1 MFYIERIL
9 LCLKCFIPLSSLF
22 LILSSCRKEQDK
34 PHTPAN
40 QPPDTSVLHL
50 AFIKITTVPY
60 FVGATFTDISFSD
73 TAFGALIYKS
83 ANRIYITNDFGT
95 TWALAPWQPPYGFPL
110 RCLAMRKDG
119 SEIFA
124 GTTVGRYA
132 LLNGTGDSVLYS
144 GEVGFYSNN
153 QTIDYHFTS
162 AYYNFEGGL
171 WASTGND
178 LKNNGMLLLK
188 YSTTYS
194 IWNDISANLLTHHY
208 ISSVV
213 RKRQGDIIVGVWGYG
228 KGIFAKYNNASQFAF
243 VDIATSQ
250 PYENE
255 CPLSLSLNTNEKLL
269 AAYGGVPNNNRL
281 YVTTY
286 PFSLVLWRRIEP
298 FGIVGNFRC
307 ARFDGRDYI
316 WVCTDNG
323 LYRSVTP
330 VH

>member
-1 MFYIERIL
+1 MFTLFRFML
-9 LCLKCFIPLSSLF
+9 NLAPLSF
-22 LILSSCRKEQDK
+22 LLLLLAACAKEQNK
-34 PHTPAN
+34 PMTPSN
-40 QPPDTSVLHL
+40 PPPDTSVLPL
-50 AFIKITTVPY
+50 TFIKITSVPSQ
-60 FVGATFTDISFSD
+60 VGSSFTDISFSD
-73 TAFGALIYKS
+73 TAFGALIYQNT
-83 ANRIYITNDFGT
+83 NRIYTTNDFGN
-95 TWALAPWQPPYGFPL
+95 TWTLASWQPPYGFPL
-110 RCLAMRKDG
+110 RCLAIRKDG

-124 GTTVGRYA
+124 GTTVGRYT
-132 LLNGTGDSVLYS
+132 LLNGSGDSVLYS

-188 YSTTYS
+188 YSTTFS
-194 IWNDISANLLTHHY
+194 LWDDISANLYTHHY

-213 RKRQGDIIVGVWGYG
+213 RKKQGDIIVGVWGYG
-228 KGIFAKYNNASQFAF
+228 KGIFAKYNYASQFAF
-243 VDIATSQ
+243 VDIVTSQ

-281 YVTTY
+281 YVTSY
-286 PFSLVLWRRIEP
+286 PFSLVFWRRIEP
-298 FGIVGNFRC
+298 SGIVGNFRY

-323 LYRSVTP
+323 LYRSVAP
-330 VH
+330 VN